1 MAGMKTRSRFRFA
14 ILIALAALGLPGTA
28 PTASA
33 ADVTC
38 VLLLPDGGG
47 VLVNRCDT
55 CREVT
60 LERMRV
66 GEGIPNIREMMLPG
80 EAMTPMPFRG
90 PGRTRILGERACPPV
105 PGRIAQ
111 QASASR

>member
-1 MAGMKTRSRFRFA
+1 MNTRSRFRLA
-14 ILIALAALGLPGTA
+14 VLIALAALRVSGT
-28 PTASA
+28 PTTASA
-33 ADVTC
+33 ADLTC

-47 VLVNRCDT
+47 VLINRCDT

-80 EAMTPMPFRG
+80 DAITPMPFRG

-111 QASASR
+111 QASVGR